1 MLSIV
6 VAISENNVIGKNNK
20 LLWHIPED
28 MKRFKELT
36 TGHTIIMG
44 RKTFESIGK
53 VLPDR
58 RHIIL
63 TRDSEYVVNNENVD
77 IVNDINELD
86 SYIDETEENFIIGGA
101 IIYNQLI
108 KRADKVYMTKIHK
121 VFDGDA
127 YFPKLS
133 ETEWKEVERKQGLK
147 NEKNPYDY
155 EYITYVR
162 R

>member
-63 TRDSEYVVNNENVD
+63 TRDSEYVVNNENVE

-108 KRADKVYMTKIHK
+108 KRANKVYMTKIHK

>member
-63 TRDSEYVVNNENVD
+63 TRDSEYVVNNENVE
-77 IVNDINELD
+77 IVNNINELD
-86 SYIDETEENFIIGGA
+86 SHIDETEENFIIGGA

-108 KRADKVYMTKIHK
+108 KRANKVYMTKIHK

-133 ETEWKEVERKQGLK
+133 ETEWKEVERKQGPK

>member
-44 RKTFESIGK
+44 RKTFESLGK

-63 TRDSEYVVNNENVD
+63 TRDLGYVVNNENVEV
-77 IVNDINELD
+77 VNDIEQLD
-86 SYIDETEENFIIGGA
+86 RYIDQNEENFIIGGA
-101 IIYNQLI
+101 IIYNQLL
-108 KRADKVYMTKIHK
+108 KKADKIYMTKIHK
-121 VFDGDA
+121 VFEGDA

-133 ETEWKEVERKQGLK
+133 EDEWEEVEREQGA
-147 NEKNPYDY
+147 EKEPY
-155 EYITYVR
+155 EYEFITYIR
-162 R
+162 K

>member
-133 ETEWKEVERKQGLK
+133 ETEWKEVERKQGPK

>member
-44 RKTFESIGK
+44 RKSFESIGK

-63 TRDSEYVVNNENVD
+63 TRDSEYVVNNENVE

-86 SYIDETEENFIIGGA
+86 SHIDETEENFIIGGA

-108 KRADKVYMTKIHK
+108 KRANKVYMTKIHK

-133 ETEWKEVERKQGLK
+133 ETEWKEVERKQGPK

>member
-63 TRDSEYVVNNENVD
+63 TRDSEYVVNNENVE

-86 SYIDETEENFIIGGA
+86 SHIEETEENFIIGGA

-108 KRADKVYMTKIHK
+108 KRANKVYMTKIHK

-133 ETEWKEVERKQGLK
+133 ETEWKEVERKQGPK

>member
-44 RKTFESIGK
+44 RKTFESLGK

-63 TRDSEYVVNNENVD
+63 TRDLGYVVNNENVEV
-77 IVNDINELD
+77 VNDIEQLD
-86 SYIDETEENFIIGGA
+86 RYIDRNEENFIIGGA
-101 IIYNQLI
+101 IIYNQLL
-108 KRADKVYMTKIHK
+108 KKADKIYMTKIHK
-121 VFDGDA
+121 VLEGDA

-133 ETEWKEVERKQGLK
+133 EDEWEEVEREQGA
-147 NEKNPYDY
+147 EKEPY
-155 EYITYVR
+155 EYEFITYIR
-162 R
+162 K

>member
-63 TRDSEYVVNNENVD
+63 TRDSEYVVNNENED

-108 KRADKVYMTKIHK
+108 KRSDKVYMTKIHK

>member
-44 RKTFESIGK
+44 RKTFESLGK

-63 TRDSEYVVNNENVD
+63 TRDLGYVVNNENVEV
-77 IVNDINELD
+77 VNDIEPV
-86 SYIDETEENFIIGGA
+86 SYTHLED
-101 IIYNQLI
+101 L
-108 KRADKVYMTKIHK
+108 
-121 VFDGDA
+121 
-127 YFPKLS
+127 
-133 ETEWKEVERKQGLK
+133 KEYLK
-147 NEKNPYDY
+147 NGKQNQ
-155 EYITYVR
+155 
-162 R
+162 

>member
-63 TRDSEYVVNNENVD
+63 TRDSEYVVNNENVE

-86 SYIDETEENFIIGGA
+86 SHIDETEENFIIGGA

-108 KRADKVYMTKIHK
+108 KRANKVYMTKIHK

-133 ETEWKEVERKQGLK
+133 ETEWKEVERKQGPK

>member
-63 TRDSEYVVNNENVD
+63 TRDSEYVVNNENVE
-77 IVNDINELD
+77 IVNNINELD
-86 SYIDETEENFIIGGA
+86 SHIDENEENFIIGGA